1 MDCSDK
7 VTRRPRTLLA
17 TILSIVCAAAFAFPT
32 LAFAEGGTVKVTG
45 SDATYDSLTDAA
57 AAVKASGTKGD
68 ITYTVSGAVAFDGGT
83 SGAYNTLAPEGVT
96 SVTIRGANNAQVN
109 LTGSYEVLLYTTPN
123 GRDDGKNGVPLSM
136 SDLTLNDRRPAIY
149 EAASAWELYYLGS
162 NAAEQT
168 FTNVTF
174 TEGYM
179 VGSTSNTAS
188 SYQTATFKN
197 CTFGIADPSYEKDDV
212 LDGKRQHYE
221 LWLSGQAK
229 ATVDSCIFTP
239 NNYGAIKGT
248 YSNTYPM
255 YYPNPHVELFVTNST
270 FNGIGHHRVVHLD
283 GVDDI
288 SFTNNTITNCLT
300 NKSGSTKQFID
311 ATVDNSNGK
320 VAAIN
325 ADYFDK
331 NANDNTIQ
339 YSLKLTKDGQEVED
353 APAYYQYNQSFDSY
367 SIGGYTY
374 SLDNGATLVDNAN
387 MLPKGANPGR
397 YAIDTAH
404 HVFSAEKLS
413 GDDKTAIMVS
423 SAAPRSYELVK
434 PTAIT
439 YTIAF
444 DKNAEDATGTM
455 VPIDATYDAD
465 ATLTACAFSRKGYVF
480 DGWNTKADGTGS
492 AFADAATVKNLTTED
507 GASFTL
513 YAQWRQITHT
523 VTFSDPEGGTTT
535 PAQTVNDGA
544 AATAPE
550 DPVRDGYTFDG
561 WFLAGAQYDFSLSI
575 TSDITL
581 VARWSEV
588 KPTPVPVMYTV
599 TFSDPEGGTT
609 TPSQTV
615 NDGAA
620 ATAPEDPA
628 RDGYTVDGWFL
639 DGEKYDFSKPVTS
652 DITLVARWSEVKT
665 ETPQEQKQEPSQKA
679 ETPSPKAAP
688 KVPNT
693 SDESA
698 SANVLAA
705 FIACG
710 AAGVI
715 AGIAMRTRKHD
726 QN

>member
-1 MDCSDK
+1 MDCSVK
-7 VTRRPRTLLA
+7 VMRRPAALLA
-17 TILSIVCAAAFAFPT
+17 TIVSIVCTAAFVFPT

-45 SDATYDSLTDAA
+45 SDATYSSLTDPA

-68 ITYTVSGAVAFDGGT
+68 ITYTVSGTVEFDGGT

-96 SVTIRGANNAQVN
+96 SVTIKGTNNAQVN

-179 VGSTSNTAS
+179 VGSTSNTAN

-197 CTFGIADPSYEKDDV
+197 CTFGIANPSYEKDDV

-229 ATVDSCIFTP
+229 ATVDSCVFTP

-248 YSNTYPM
+248 YSNTYPK
-255 YYPNPHVELFVTNST
+255 YYPKPHVELAVTNST

-331 NANDNTIQ
+331 NANNNTIQ
-339 YSLKLTKDGQEVED
+339 YSLKLTKDGQEVEG

-374 SLDNGATLVDNAN
+374 SLDNGATLVDNAS

-404 HVFSAEKLS
+404 HVFSAGALS
-413 GDDKTAIMVS
+413 GDDKTAIVVS

-439 YTIAF
+439 YAIAF

-455 VPIDATYDAD
+455 KPIDATCDTEASL
-465 ATLTACAFSRKGYVF
+465 AACAFSRKGYAF

-492 AFADAATVKNLTTED
+492 AFADAVTVKNLTTED
-507 GASFTL
+507 GATVTL
-513 YAQWRQITHT
+513 YAQWRQITH
-523 VTFSDPEGGTTT
+523 
-535 PAQTVNDGA
+535 
-544 AATAPE
+544 
-550 DPVRDGYTFDG
+550 
-561 WFLAGAQYDFSLSI
+561 
-575 TSDITL
+575 
-581 VARWSEV
+581 
-588 KPTPVPVMYTV
+588 TV

-628 RDGYTVDGWFL
+628 RDGYTFDGWFL
-639 DGEKYDFSKPVTS
+639 DGEKYDFSKPVTG
-652 DITLVARWSEVKT
+652 DITLVARWSKVKPVPVPAT
-665 ETPQEQKQEPSQKA
+665 HTVTFSD
-679 ETPSPKAAP
+679 PKAAP

>member
-1 MDCSDK
+1 MDCSFRK
-7 VTRRPRTLLA
+7 TTRHGVLLA
-17 TILSIVCAAAFAFPT
+17 AVVSIACAVAFAFPT
-32 LAFAEGGTVKVTG
+32 LALAEGGTVKVTG
-45 SDATYDSLTDAA
+45 SDATYGSLTEAA
-57 AAVKASGTKGD
+57 AAVKTNGTKGD
-68 ITYTVSGAVAFDGGT
+68 ITYTVSGTADFDGGHV
-83 SGAYNTLAPEGVT
+83 GAYNTLAPEDVT
-96 SVTIRGANNAQVN
+96 SVTIKGTNNAQVN

-149 EAASAWELYYLGS
+149 EAARAWEHYYLGS

-179 VGSTSNTAS
+179 VGSASNTAS

-197 CTFGIADPSYEKDDV
+197 CTFGIANPSYDNDDV
-212 LDGKRQHYE
+212 LDGKREHYE

-229 ATVDSCIFTP
+229 ATVDSCVFTP

-255 YYPNPHVELFVTNST
+255 YYPKPHVELAVTSST

-325 ADYFDK
+325 DDYFNK
-331 NANDNTIQ
+331 NANNNTIQ
-339 YSLKLTKDGQEVED
+339 YSLKLTKDGQEVEG
-353 APAYYQYNQSFDSY
+353 APAYYQYNQSIDSY
-367 SIGGYTY
+367 SLGGYTY
-374 SLDNGATLVDNAN
+374 SLDNGATLVDNAS

-397 YAIDTAH
+397 YAIDRDH
-404 HVFSAEKLS
+404 HVFSAGALS
-413 GDDKTAIMVS
+413 GNDKTAIVVS

-455 VPIDATYDAD
+455 KSIDATYDAD
-465 ATLTACAFSRKGYVF
+465 ATLTACAFSRKGYAF

-492 AFADAATVKNLTTED
+492 AFADAATVKNMTTED
-507 GASFTL
+507 GATVTL

-550 DPVRDGYTFDG
+550 DPARDGYTFDG

-575 TSDITL
+575 TRDITL
-581 VARWSEV
+581 VARWSKV

-609 TPSQTV
+609 TPAQTV
-615 NDGAA
+615 NDGAT
-620 ATAPEDPA
+620 ATAPKDPA
-628 RDGYTVDGWFL
+628 RDGYTFDGWFL
-639 DGEKYDFSKPVTS
+639 DGEKYDFSKPVTR
-652 DITLVARWSEVKT
+652 DITLVARWSKVKT
-665 ETPQEQKQEPSQKA
+665 ETPQEQKQEPSQKT

-688 KVPNT
+688 KLPST
-693 SDESA
+693 SDASV
-698 SANVLAA
+698 SANVLAT

-710 AAGVI
+710 AAGII